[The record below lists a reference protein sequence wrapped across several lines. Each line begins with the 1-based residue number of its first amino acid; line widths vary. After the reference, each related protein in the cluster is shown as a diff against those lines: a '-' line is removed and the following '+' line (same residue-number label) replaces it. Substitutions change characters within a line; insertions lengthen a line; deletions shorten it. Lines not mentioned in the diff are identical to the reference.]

1 MPSNAKSI
9 VQIADEM
16 IAEVLKRLVQQ
27 LELPEG
33 QRESVVPVY
42 SHLFGVRVGLS
53 METTGL
59 AILIAR
65 VWPPNRIALPED
77 LDVIRQVAEA
87 VKAPEDSLVNGN
99 IYRPNDTF
107 IYAWYPK
114 ELHRTEEAVR
124 TVRLQLEV
132 LHKSFSAASNNN

>member
-33 QRESVVPVY
+33 KREPVVPVFN
-42 SHLFGVRVGLS
+42 HAFGIRIGLS

-59 AILIAR
+59 ALFVAR
-65 VWPPNRIALPED
+65 VWPPQRPALPED
-77 LDVIRQVAEA
+77 LDIIRQFAEA
-87 VKAPEDSLVNGN
+87 VKAPEDALINPV
-99 IYRPNDTF
+99 YRPNDLFT
-107 IYAWYPK
+107 YAWYPK
-114 ELHRTEEAVR
+114 ELHRTQEAVR
-124 TVRLQLEV
+124 TVLRQLDV
-132 LHKSFSAASNNN
+132 VHKSFSPSNNNN

>member
-16 IAEVLKRLVQQ
+16 IAEVLKRLIQQ

-33 QRESVVPVY
+33 RREAVVPVY
-42 SHLFGVRVGLS
+42 NHVFGVRVGLS

-65 VWPPNRIALPED
+65 VWPPHRPAFPED
-77 LDVIRQVAEA
+77 LDTIRQFAEA
-87 VKAPEDSLVNGN
+87 VKAPEDSLVNGPV
-99 IYRPNDTF
+99 YRPNDTL

-114 ELHRTEEAVR
+114 ELHRTEEATR
-124 TVRLQLEV
+124 SVRLQLDI
-132 LHKSFSAASNNN
+132 LHKSFLPSNSSN

>member
-9 VQIADEM
+9 VQIADET

-33 QRESVVPVY
+33 QRTAIVPAY
-42 SHLFGVRVGLS
+42 NHLFGVRVGLS

-65 VWPPNRIALPED
+65 AWPPQRPAFPED
-77 LDVIRQVAEA
+77 LDVIRQFAEA
-87 VKAPEDSLVNGN
+87 VKAPEDALVNGPV
-99 IYRPNDTF
+99 YRPNDTL

-114 ELHRTEEAVR
+114 EPHRTKEATR
-124 TVRLQLEV
+124 TVRLQLDAI
-132 LHKSFSAASNNN
+132 HKSFSAASNH